1 MRWYKRRSD
10 RLGIVGTLKQILL
23 VDDHPLFA
31 EALGTLVE
39 RSFPE
44 STVTTSTTLT
54 DAEERLAEGAYD
66 LILLDVHLPGT
77 QGLDGVRHMLDQYPN
92 IPIIVISGAAKGSD
106 VAQVIE
112 WGARG
117 FLPKTLPS
125 RALASAI
132 ETVANG
138 GTYLPAELL
147 TQMLQHEKAQDD
159 NHLTNLSPR
168 ETEILGLLAQGQSNK
183 EIAREVGLQEIT
195 VKVHLSSI
203 YRKLDVR
210 NRVEA
215 ALRYRRQAS

>member
-1 MRWYKRRSD
+1 M
-10 RLGIVGTLKQILL
+10 GTLKQILL

-31 EALGTLVE
+31 EALSTLVE

-44 STVTTSTTLT
+44 SSVTTSTTLS
-54 DAEERLAEGAYD
+54 DAEERLANGDFD
-66 LILLDVHLPGT
+66 LILLDVQLPGT
-77 QGLDGVRHMLDQYPN
+77 HGLDGVRHMLDHYPK
-92 IPIIVISGAAKGSD
+92 IPIIVVSGAAKGSD

-138 GTYLPAELL
+138 GTYLPADLL
-147 TQMLQHEKAQDD
+147 SQMLQHEKEQDD
-159 NHLTNLSPR
+159 AHLTNLSPR

-183 EIAREVGLQEIT
+183 EIAREIGLQEIT

-215 ALRYRRQAS
+215 ALHYRRQHAR

>member
-1 MRWYKRRSD
+1 LS
-10 RLGIVGTLKQILL
+10 IVGTLKQILL

-31 EALGTLVE
+31 EALSMLVE

-44 STVTTSTTLT
+44 SSVTTSTTLA
-54 DAEERLAEGAYD
+54 DAESRLAASTFD
-66 LILLDVHLPGT
+66 LILLDVQLPGT
-77 QGLDGVRHMLDQYPN
+77 QGLDGVRHMLDNYPS
-92 IPIIVISGAAKGSD
+92 IPVIVVSGAAKGAD

-125 RALASAI
+125 RVLASAI

-138 GTYLPAELL
+138 GTYLPADLL
-147 TQMLQHEKAQDD
+147 SQMLRHEKEQDD
-159 NHLTNLSPR
+159 SHLTNLSRR

-183 EIAREVGLQEIT
+183 EIARHVGLQEIT

-215 ALRYRRQAS
+215 ALHYRQERAR

>member
-1 MRWYKRRSD
+1 MA
-10 RLGIVGTLKQILL
+10 LNQILL

-39 RSFPE
+39 RSFPG
-44 STVTTSTTLT
+44 SKVAAATSLEQ
-54 DAEERLAEGAYD
+54 AEELLNGDQYD
-66 LILLDVHLPGT
+66 LMLLDVQMPGT
-77 QGLDGVRHMLDQYPN
+77 RGLDGVHQMLERHPDV
-92 IPIIVISGAAKGSD
+92 PIIVISGSATSSD
-106 VAQVIE
+106 VAQVVE

-125 RALASAI
+125 RVLASAI

-147 TQMLQHEKAQDD
+147 SQMLQREEADEAA
-159 NHLTNLSPR
+159 HLNRLSPR
-168 ETEILGLLAQGQSNK
+168 EVEILGLLARGQSNK
-183 EIAREVGLQEIT
+183 EIARELGLQEIT

-215 ALRYRRQAS
+215 ALHYRQGER

>member
-1 MRWYKRRSD
+1 M
-10 RLGIVGTLKQILL
+10 GTLKQILL

-31 EALGTLVE
+31 EALSTLVE
-39 RSFPE
+39 RSFPD
-44 STVTTSTTLT
+44 SSVTTATTLE
-54 DAEERLAEGAYD
+54 DAQAHLAGGAFD
-66 LILLDVHLPGT
+66 LILLDVQLPGT
-77 QGLDGVRHMLDQYPN
+77 KGLDGVRHMLDRYPS
-92 IPIIVISGAAKGSD
+92 IPIIVVSGAAKGSD

-138 GTYLPAELL
+138 GTYLPADLL
-147 TQMLQHEKAQDD
+147 SQMLQHEKEQDD
-159 NHLTNLSPR
+159 AHLNNLSPR
-168 ETEILGLLAQGQSNK
+168 ETEILHLLAKGQSNK
-183 EIAREVGLQEIT
+183 EIAREIGLQEIT

-215 ALRYRRQAS
+215 ALHYRRQHNG

>member
-1 MRWYKRRSD
+1 MD
-10 RLGIVGTLKQILL
+10 RTLGALKQILL

-39 RSFPE
+39 RSFPD
-44 STVTTSTTLT
+44 SKVAAATNLKS
-54 DAEERLAEGAYD
+54 AEEMLESDAYD
-66 LILLDVHLPGT
+66 LMLLDIQMPGT
-77 QGLDGVRHMLDQYPN
+77 RGLEGVHHMLDAHPE
-92 IPIIVISGAAKGSD
+92 IPTIVISGSASSGE

-125 RALASAI
+125 QVLASAI

-138 GTYLPAELL
+138 GTYLPAELVS
-147 TQMLQHEKAQDD
+147 QMLQQEQAEPA
-159 NHLTNLSPR
+159 HLSRLSPR
-168 ETEILGLLAQGQSNK
+168 EQEILALLASGKSNK

-215 ALRYRRQAS
+215 ALHYRQVEH

>member
-1 MRWYKRRSD
+1 M
-10 RLGIVGTLKQILL
+10 GTLKQILL

-31 EALGTLVE
+31 EALSTLVE

-44 STVTTSTTLT
+44 SSVTTSTTLA
-54 DAEERLAEGAYD
+54 DAESRLESDTFD
-66 LILLDVHLPGT
+66 LILLDVQLPGT
-77 QGLDGVRHMLDQYPN
+77 KGLDGVHHMLDHYPS
-92 IPIIVISGAAKGSD
+92 IPVIVVSGAAKGSD

-138 GTYLPAELL
+138 GTYLPADLL
-147 TQMLQHEKAQDD
+147 SQMLQHEKAQDD
-159 NHLTNLSPR
+159 AHLTNLSPR
-168 ETEILGLLAQGQSNK
+168 ETQILGLLAQGQSNK
-183 EIAREVGLQEIT
+183 EIAREIGLQEIT

-215 ALRYRRQAS
+215 ALHYRRERAR

>member
-1 MRWYKRRSD
+1 MV
-10 RLGIVGTLKQILL
+10 LNQILL

-44 STVTTSTTLT
+44 SKVAAATSLEQ
-54 DAEERLAEGAYD
+54 AEELLNNDQFD
-66 LILLDVHLPGT
+66 LMLLDVQLPGT
-77 QGLDGVRHMLDQYPN
+77 RGLDGVHQMLERHPDV
-92 IPIIVISGAAKGSD
+92 PIIVISGSATSSD
-106 VAQVIE
+106 VAQVVE

-125 RALASAI
+125 RVLASAI

-147 TQMLQHEKAQDD
+147 SQMLQREEADEAA
-159 NHLTNLSPR
+159 HLNRLSPR
-168 ETEILGLLAQGQSNK
+168 EVEILGLLARGQSNK
-183 EIAREVGLQEIT
+183 EIARELGLQEIT

-215 ALRYRRQAS
+215 ALHYRQGER